1 MRERIALLKALIDD
15 MRNDG
20 LLSISTSSGD
30 SEIRIH
36 FSSFKHPDSIYRE
49 EPHSEVYN
57 QMVTYIGGATVF
69 YLVDKDA

>member
-1 MRERIALLKALIDD
+1 MRERIALLKALMDD

-20 LLSISTSSGD
+20 LLSVSMSSVD
-30 SEIRIH
+30 PEIRIH
-36 FSSFKHPDSIYRE
+36 FSSYKHPDSVYRE
-49 EPHSEVYN
+49 EPHSELYN

>member
-20 LLSISTSSGD
+20 LLNISMSSSD
-30 SEIRIH
+30 PEIRIQ
-36 FSSFKHPDSIYRE
+36 FSESKHPDSIYRE
-49 EPHSEVYN
+49 EPHSEGFN

-69 YLVDKDA
+69 YLVGEDA

>member
-15 MRNDG
+15 MRNEG
-20 LLSISTSSGD
+20 LLNISMSSSD

-36 FSSFKHPDSIYRE
+36 FSSFKHPDSVYRE